1 MVSEAEV
8 VYQLIA
14 DHSNLQILEDN
25 QLDPDQIQREGLS
38 FRLLKHQ
45 GLDHDQDHLEDQH
58 LIQAPQHH
66 HLKQHFLVVHL
77 LQVLHVQGLHQVQL
91 EGPFL
96 RPLHQAQPQVQLLV
110 LQEDHSKVH
119 LLQQLLVLQEGHSK
133 IHLLLQQLALQEGP
147 SKIHLLLQLL
157 VQPEDQFKLQ
167 AQQQTGS
174 ALEFHFNQP
183 LPHQP
188 FHQVEDP
195 TLAGNQTDSGTELQL
210 KNLDVPNNLE
220 VLDLEMLCQEV
231 RDVKIV
237 SLQRFS

>member
-1 MVSEAEV
+1 MG
-8 VYQLIA
+8 QKLI
-14 DHSNLQILEDN
+14 EM
-25 QLDPDQIQREGLS
+25 E
-38 FRLLKHQ
+38 
-45 GLDHDQDHLEDQH
+45 
-58 LIQAPQHH
+58 
-66 HLKQHFLVVHL
+66 
-77 LQVLHVQGLHQVQL
+77 LQV
-91 EGPFL
+91 
-96 RPLHQAQPQVQLLV
+96 
-110 LQEDHSKVH
+110 
-119 LLQQLLVLQEGHSK
+119 QLLVLQEGHSK
-133 IHLLLQQLALQEGP
+133 IHLLLQQLALQEGH